1 MHHYPIALAINRQ
14 QVPNLGFTIEEE
26 FRLHDLVVRNDHIQS
41 ITYQEMMKTS
51 PESVERMLNLFCTSH
66 NKTKLRI
73 QETDMDKMCSASRE
87 LFASKSKEIFD
98 EFHALKR
105 NLAYRVQYTNWP
117 ALQCIQFATFLANK
131 EKGVRNQIKFCG
143 ISDHLYGELA
153 ESFPQ
158 LKRFTEIC
166 NSQGSLG
173 LGLESY
179 DMFSSPWALTLDD
192 EIFFEKALKE
202 LGTLLGEDQRL
213 MVVFQM
219 LVMATQPPGGKPMN
233 KKVKD
238 IQGDLAQLLYR
249 YLASKLGTKLS
260 SEIAYKLT
268 GFINKM
274 HRCGDIFMNRRI
286 KMLPEEEPSTSSS
299 S

>member
-1 MHHYPIALAINRQ
+1 M
-14 QVPNLGFTIEEE
+14 
-26 FRLHDLVVRNDHIQS
+26 
-41 ITYQEMMKTS
+41 
-51 PESVERMLNLFCTSH
+51 
-66 NKTKLRI
+66 
-73 QETDMDKMCSASRE
+73 
-87 LFASKSKEIFD
+87 SKDIFD
-98 EFHALKR
+98 EFHTLKR

-131 EKGVRNQIKFCG
+131 GKGLRDQIKFCG
-143 ISDHLYGELA
+143 ISDHLYEELA
-153 ESFPQ
+153 NSYPQ
-158 LKRFTEIC
+158 LKKF
-166 NSQGSLG
+166 
-173 LGLESY
+173 LENY

-192 EIFFEKALKE
+192 EHFFEKTLKE
-202 LGTLLGEDQRL
+202 LGTLLGEDQKL

-286 KMLPEEEPSTSSS
+286 KMLPEEEPSTSSCS